1 MKKILCILF
10 CLLPVLGGKA
20 QTLYRDQVRIEK
32 ESITRN
38 EDNNVLSIDMDIVM
52 QENLKL
58 SSNHVATLT
67 PFLES
72 NGRTKIL
79 PSIVVYGRKREVVN
93 QRNNIAPS
101 ENTYSVIRRKHNK
114 EQIINYHQQFQFE
127 AWMRDAEMKLNI
139 DVCGCCDLKE
149 ETSGELI
156 TRLNILPVQLQ
167 PAISYITP
175 QAEALKHRA
184 IEGSAFL
191 DFPVNQ
197 IIIRPE
203 YRRNTVELAKIR
215 ATIDSVRND
224 DKTTLSSI
232 RIHGYASPEGGY
244 ANNTRLAKGRTQAL
258 VDYVTSY
265 YKFDNK
271 LITSEYTSE
280 DWEGF
285 RKFIAAS
292 SLEKKDEILKLMDDS
307 TLDIDKKERQ
317 IAQLA
322 GPQTYK
328 YILEECYPALRHSD
342 YTVNYTVRGFNLEE
356 TKEIIK
362 TRPQLL
368 SLQEIYRIAESCQPG
383 SEEFNRSFQVAAT
396 MFPDDPIANLNAGA
410 MEIQKGG
417 DLTTAKKH
425 LAKAD
430 QKAPETLNNLGV
442 IALLEGDYDAAEKYF
457 NAAKAGGLTTLADTN
472 MKQLKSIRN
481 YPKE

>member
-58 SSNHVATLT
+58 SSNHVVTLT

-167 PAISYITP
+167 PAISYI
-175 QAEALKHRA
+175 
-184 IEGSAFL
+184 
-191 DFPVNQ
+191 
-197 IIIRPE
+197 
-203 YRRNTVELAKIR
+203 
-215 ATIDSVRND
+215 
-224 DKTTLSSI
+224 
-232 RIHGYASPEGGY
+232 
-244 ANNTRLAKGRTQAL
+244 
-258 VDYVTSY
+258 
-265 YKFDNK
+265 
-271 LITSEYTSE
+271 
-280 DWEGF
+280 
-285 RKFIAAS
+285 
-292 SLEKKDEILKLMDDS
+292 
-307 TLDIDKKERQ
+307 
-317 IAQLA
+317 
-322 GPQTYK
+322 
-328 YILEECYPALRHSD
+328 
-342 YTVNYTVRGFNLEE
+342 
-356 TKEIIK
+356 
-362 TRPQLL
+362 L
-368 SLQEIYRIAESCQPG
+368 SLIHI
-383 SEEFNRSFQVAAT
+383 
-396 MFPDDPIANLNAGA
+396 
-410 MEIQKGG
+410 
-417 DLTTAKKH
+417 
-425 LAKAD
+425 
-430 QKAPETLNNLGV
+430 
-442 IALLEGDYDAAEKYF
+442 
-457 NAAKAGGLTTLADTN
+457 
-472 MKQLKSIRN
+472 
-481 YPKE
+481 

>member
-175 QAEALKHRA
+175 QAEAVKHRA

-232 RIHGYASPEGGY
+232 RIHGYASPEGSY
-244 ANNTRLAKGRTQAL
+244 TNNTRLAKGRTQAL

-285 RKFIAAS
+285 RKFIAVS

-342 YTVNYTVRGFNLEE
+342 YTVNYTDSEGNERERSGGGVAFEPDGTERALTEEELLADINCPEVTYRDDGTVTVYYLDQSLDVTDKFDEDGVCYVQLEGGEKTIYMTIKRGNGYATST
-356 TKEIIK
+356 TKYIL
-362 TRPQLL
+362 P
-368 SLQEIYRIAESCQPG
+368 S
-383 SEEFNRSFQVAAT
+383 EFN
-396 MFPDDPIANLNAGA
+396 N
-410 MEIQKGG
+410 
-417 DLTTAKKH
+417 
-425 LAKAD
+425 
-430 QKAPETLNNLGV
+430 
-442 IALLEGDYDAAEKYF
+442 
-457 NAAKAGGLTTLADTN
+457 
-472 MKQLKSIRN
+472 
-481 YPKE
+481 